1 MKVQTAIRRGVRA
14 ARPLSGLHKSTLDH
28 GSSYSSQVGKKA
40 DRCPSHKQGENPSK
54 NPGKSNESISQVPQH
69 VLHRAARCGRQEKD
83 AIKDG
88 CARQRAP
95 LAATGRVDRGV
106 QRVGPRQGLRQ
117 GEAEDLSKVRNVFIA
132 WHMSSMQRTCVTTYS
147 MPKES

>member
-1 MKVQTAIRRGVRA
+1 MN
-14 ARPLSGLHKSTLDH
+14 KSTDGH
-28 GSSYSSQVGKKA
+28 QTRSRRRPSSFWPPQISLGPWIQLFFAGRKKA

-69 VLHRAARCGRQEKD
+69 VLHRAARRGRQEKD
-83 AIKDG
+83 AFKDG
-88 CARQRAP
+88 CTRQTAP
-95 LAATGRVDRGV
+95 LAATGRIDRGV

-132 WHMSSMQRTCVTTYS
+132 WQMSYVLLGTLL
-147 MPKES
+147 